1 MNPTKRPDRSPS
13 TQLRRGLRKVR
24 PEMSWEI
31 LVARPSAGLPGDP
44 GIRALCV
51 ATPPG
56 PGVGAAASAGRLEP
70 QSPEAAAPGR
80 EGQTGAEPAVRG
92 ADPADPPP
100 PAPPRH

>member
-1 MNPTKRPDRSPS
+1 MNPTKQPDQSQS
-13 TQLRRGLRKVR
+13 TQLRRSLRKVR

-44 GIRALCV
+44 GVRALCA

-56 PGVGAAASAGRLEP
+56 PGVGAAASPSLSEP
-70 QSPEAAAPGR
+70 QSPEAAALGL
-80 EGQTGAEPAVRG
+80 EGQTGAEPAARW

-100 PAPPRH
+100 PAPPRF